1 MEEGQESHDLRLA
14 ERLAELRVGQGWSLE
29 QLAQLTGISRATLS
43 RVERAET
50 SPTASLLGKLSA
62 AYGLTTS
69 RLLMALEDNPPELIR
84 AGQQPVW
91 HDRETGFERRSVSP
105 PAPGFRAELISGTLK
120 AGVTISYDSPPV
132 DGLEQHIWMLEGV
145 LEFTLDSRT
154 YRLDAG
160 DCLRFHLHGTSSFH
174 VPGPADAR
182 YAIVISRP

>member
-1 MEEGQESHDLRLA
+1 MEEGQESQDLRLA
-14 ERLAELRVGQGWSLE
+14 ERLAELRIGQGWSLE

-84 AGQQPVW
+84 RAQQPVW
-91 HDRETGFERRSVSP
+91 HDRETGFERRSVSA
-105 PAPGFRAELISGTLK
+105 PAPGFRAELISGLLK
-120 AGVTISYDSPPV
+120 SGATISYDSPPV

-145 LEFTLDSRT
+145 LEFTLDGRC
-154 YRLDAG
+154 YRLEAG
-160 DCLRFHLHGTSSFH
+160 DCLRFHLHGTTSFH
-174 VPGPADAR
+174 VPGPQDAR

>member
-1 MEEGQESHDLRLA
+1 MGEGQDNHDLRLA
-14 ERLAELRVGQGWSLE
+14 ERLAELRVSQGWSLE
-29 QLAQLTGISRATLS
+29 QLAQMTGISRATLS

-84 AGQQPVW
+84 ASQQPVW
-91 HDRETGFERRSVSP
+91 HDRETGFERRSVSA
-105 PAPGFRAELISGTLK
+105 PAPGFRAELISGVLK
-120 AGVTISYDSPPV
+120 AGASITYDAPPV
-132 DGLEQHIWMLEGV
+132 EGLEQHIWMLEGV
-145 LEFTLDSRT
+145 LEFALDGRS
-154 YRLDAG
+154 YRLEPG
-160 DCLRFHLHGTSSFH
+160 DCLRFHLHGRTSFY

>member
-1 MEEGQESHDLRLA
+1 MDAGQESHDRRLA
-14 ERLAELRVGQGWSLE
+14 ERLTALRVSQGWSLE

-62 AYGLTTS
+62 AYGLTMS

-84 AGQQPVW
+84 ASQQPVW
-91 HDRETGFERRSVSP
+91 HDRQTGFERRSVSA
-105 PAPGFRAELISGTLK
+105 PAPGFRAELITGVLK
-120 AGVTISYDSPPV
+120 AGATISYDSPPV
-132 DGLEQHIWMLEGV
+132 EGLEQHIWLLEGV
-145 LEFTLDSRT
+145 LEFTLDSRS
-154 YRLDAG
+154 YQLEAG
-160 DCLRFHLHGTSSFH
+160 DCQRFHLHGASSFH